1 MPPCEICKVGMRRG
15 RGKGWCD
22 NVHCREET
30 KARAEEDRAQKRQ
43 RREENHVGSRGPLQG
58 EGSYRKQRAQLQAA
72 RSEQGAGSRGPM
84 QEEGS
89 RRQQQQQLQAA
100 RIEQGAGSRG
110 PMQEEGSRRQQ
121 QQQLQA
127 ARTEQGAGSRGPM
140 QEEGSYREQRAL
152 LQAARCEQG
161 AGSRGPIAQDFL
173 RSWCRF
179 GLSRVCQVCFTLTPA
194 RHCLLSKTT
203 GQLACKNC
211 REKRGALIL
220 QPLTATPD
228 ALLQLQPL
236 ERQLL
241 AMARISQR
249 PMGQN
254 VCGADEPRI
263 CDVLEGAEIK
273 EDGSVHVEGVE
284 GLTQSP
290 ARLGSLY
297 RGLQALQAQHRAYQG
312 NPAVDEALAKMKR
325 ALDLQAINQEVGPED
340 MQEAWPEDQDIE
352 LTADA
357 AELNNARRG
366 AELEDDADVKF
377 FPHLFPDGVGGW
389 RNAIRT
395 SASTREGACLQ
406 TKKSNKDKDIGS
418 PEYIMWLLEKQMKK
432 RLTGNINVRISNQ
445 QRPNSHSN
453 YEDAKTFVHTALRD
467 MPGTQPYLFAKKG
480 TALNMYEQ
488 LGRPQFFLTLT
499 CHARQPELLT
509 AAIVARLLRLRPEI
523 PADTLER
530 EAAEIYHQHFTADGF
545 KWDGFTA
552 NELCNSQPAIVA
564 RQFTHQFN
572 QFMRW
577 LTSDKAFR
585 MKTKPEADA
594 QDEEEDD
601 GASVAPP
608 IHDVMGEPRRVEKDK
623 APFHV
628 LDYI

>member
-241 AMARISQR
+241 AMARITASPTGSTSRLSRQPSRRRGISKDEARSGLAGDQPGSRARGHAGSLARR
-249 PMGQN
+249 PRYR
-254 VCGADEPRI
+254 ADVPRP
-263 CDVLEGAEIK
+263 EGA
-273 EDGSVHVEGVE
+273 
-284 GLTQSP
+284 
-290 ARLGSLY
+290 
-297 RGLQALQAQHRAYQG
+297 
-312 NPAVDEALAKMKR
+312 AV
-325 ALDLQAINQEVGPED
+325 
-340 MQEAWPEDQDIE
+340 
-352 LTADA
+352 T
-357 AELNNARRG
+357 
-366 AELEDDADVKF
+366 
-377 FPHLFPDGVGGW
+377 H
-389 RNAIRT
+389 
-395 SASTREGACLQ
+395 
-406 TKKSNKDKDIGS
+406 KK
-418 PEYIMWLLEKQMKK
+418 
-432 RLTGNINVRISNQ
+432 
-445 QRPNSHSN
+445 
-453 YEDAKTFVHTALRD
+453 
-467 MPGTQPYLFAKKG
+467 
-480 TALNMYEQ
+480 
-488 LGRPQFFLTLT
+488 
-499 CHARQPELLT
+499 
-509 AAIVARLLRLRPEI
+509 
-523 PADTLER
+523 
-530 EAAEIYHQHFTADGF
+530 
-545 KWDGFTA
+545 
-552 NELCNSQPAIVA
+552 
-564 RQFTHQFN
+564 
-572 QFMRW
+572 
-577 LTSDKAFR
+577 
-585 MKTKPEADA
+585 
-594 QDEEEDD
+594 
-601 GASVAPP
+601 
-608 IHDVMGEPRRVEKDK
+608 
-623 APFHV
+623 
-628 LDYI
+628 